1 MDLSSKSYNT
11 GYITASGGARIWKI
25 TVTLQGE
32 GGGGDTPATTPL
44 KTPTLTATTMGNQI
58 TVMWGAVENAKN
70 YTVSCGD
77 KTQTIGAVANPSATF
92 TGLEYAT
99 QYKVTVVA
107 NPENT
112 TLYSASAPATKT
124 ITTGQNPNPGTG
136 SGEDI
141 ELVFNLADYT
151 QSISAYDKSWEH
163 TYNGKTW
170 SIANF
175 NNNNKGWTYIKC
187 GSKNG
192 ASVASIATTFPIA
205 TAVKSVKVT
214 VDAVTASAVNSTYLV
229 VASNASFS
237 NVVETV
243 NVTIK
248 QGEVAYNITNP
259 QANCYYK
266 LVYDCAKASKNGP
279 VQISKVVYSAQ

>member
-1 MDLSSKSYNT
+1 
-11 GYITASGGARIWKI
+11 
-25 TVTLQGE
+25 
-32 GGGGDTPATTPL
+32 GGDTPATTPL
-44 KTPTLTATTMGNQI
+44 KTPTLYVSTIVNQV
-58 TVMWGAVENAKN
+58 TVSWGAVDNAKN

-141 ELVFNLADYT
+141 TLTFTPITNTVSSYT
-151 QSISAYDKSWEH
+151 ATWEQ
-163 TYNGKTW
+163 TCNGKTW

-175 NNNNKGWTYIKC
+175 NNNNGKWTYIKC

-192 ASVASIATTFPIA
+192 ASVASIATKFPIA

-214 VDAVTASAVNSTYLV
+214 VDAVTASAVKSTYLQ
-229 VASNASFS
+229 VATDAAFS

-266 LVYDCAKASKNGP
+266 LVYDCAKSKDNGP

>member
-1 MDLSSKSYNT
+1 LSKYVGSIIKVGFKYTSTTSDAATWEIKNFKVAEAE
-11 GYITASGGARIWKI
+11 GAS
-25 TVTLQGE
+25 T
-32 GGGGDTPATTPL
+32 TTPL
-44 KTPTLTATTMGNQI
+44 DTPEVTATAEGNTISVSWNTI
-58 TVMWGAVENAKN
+58 TGAKDYKVTCAG
-70 YTVSCGD
+70 TS
-77 KTQTIGAVANPSATF
+77 KTITGTSAEF
-92 TGLEYAT
+92 TGLAYST
-99 QYKVTVVA
+99 KYDVTVVA

-151 QSISAYDKSWEH
+151 QGISAYDKSWEH
-163 TYNGKTW
+163 TCNGKTW

-175 NNNNKGWTYIKC
+175 NNNNKGWTYIRC

-192 ASVASIATTFPIA
+192 ASVASIATKFPIA

-214 VDAVTASAVNSTYLV
+214 VDAVTASAVKSTYLQ
-229 VASNASFS
+229 VATDDAFS

-243 NVTIK
+243 NVTINK
-248 QGEVAYNITNP
+248 GEVAYNITNP

-266 LVYDCAKASKNGP
+266 LVYDCAQSTKNGT